1 MELFRFLLFVLLS
14 SYSLLAVAQANFSR
28 DPLKVGMGL
37 SGFGYLGDMSESQ
50 STFSRFYPGAN
61 FSLQTENRKALKIQL
76 NGGFGKFSDQFDGE
90 PPRVEPHIE
99 PTTFVETSF
108 FYGDLRLKYRFF
120 PRHRFQPYISVGA
133 GLLFFTPRD
142 KNGRLLNTRSQ
153 TRAEGE
159 SYSTAVPQLPATVGL
174 QAIIN
179 RNIYLGLG
187 YTYRFVPT
195 DYLDNIGQLGNR
207 KGFDSLYNL
216 QLSLYFI
223 LKPQEISAPTGS
235 STQ

>member
-1 MELFRFLLFVLLS
+1 MELFRFLFVCLLS
-14 SYSLLAVAQANFSR
+14 CFSIVAVAQPNFAK
-28 DPLKVGMGL
+28 DPLKVGLGL

-50 STFSRFYPGAN
+50 SSFSRFYPGAN

-76 NGGFGKFSDQFDGE
+76 NGGFGKFSEQYDGD
-90 PPRVEPHIE
+90 PPQVGAHIE

-108 FYGDLRLKYRFF
+108 FYGDLRMKYRFF
-120 PRHRFQPYISVGA
+120 TRYRFQPYLSIGA

-142 KNGRLLNTRSQ
+142 KNGKLLKTRSQ

-159 SYSTAVPQLPATVGL
+159 SYSTSVPQVPATIGL
-174 QAIIN
+174 QAIVN

-195 DYLDNIGQLGNR
+195 DYLDNIGELGNR

-223 LKPQEISAPTGS
+223 LKPQEIAYPTSS
-235 STQ
+235 STR